1 MLMMMVTVMMMMMM
15 MMMMILVIVMKMIM
29 TGHPRGFLHTPT
41 RLLMLVF
48 PLEVFFSRPV

>member
-1 MLMMMVTVMMMMMM
+1 MLMMMVTVMMMMM